1 MGQPFACAEIERQ
14 KYVLKNQSININ
26 MRFIG
31 NIIWLLFGGL
41 FTAVEYALASV
52 ALMIT
57 IIGIPF
63 ALQTLKLA
71 LLELWPFG
79 ADIRARQ
86 NQPGCMS
93 TLMNL
98 IWLFVGGIW
107 IFLTHIFFGILL
119 GITVIGIPFP
129 KQHFKLARLALTPF
143 GSEVI
148 YP

>member
-1 MGQPFACAEIERQ
+1 
-14 KYVLKNQSININ
+14 

-31 NIIWLLFGGL
+31 NMIWLLFGGL
-41 FTAVEYALASV
+41 LTAVEYALASV

-79 ADIRARQ
+79 AEIRAREH
-86 NQPGCMS
+86 QPGCLS

-107 IFLTHIFFGILL
+107 IFLQFQGM
-119 GITVIGIPFP
+119 TVSF
-129 KQHFKLARLALTPF
+129 
-143 GSEVI
+143 
-148 YP
+148 